1 VASSVSSAAINRA
14 ALPEESLS
22 SAKSSIKLIAFASL
36 LGTTIEWYDFF
47 LYNTA
52 AALVFNKLFFPT
64 FDPFVGTLLAFSTYT
79 VGFVARPIGAI
90 VIGHFGDKVGRKSML
105 VLTLVMMGVATC
117 LIGALPTYATI
128 GPWAAVLLVGLR
140 IVQGFGVGGQWGGAV
155 LMTVEH
161 APPGKRGFYGSW
173 PQIGVPA
180 GLLTSTIIFSL
191 FAKLPPDQFLAWGWR
206 VPFLLSVVLVGIGL
220 MIRLRVLETP
230 SFQKMKETRTS
241 VNQPIVEVLRK
252 YPKQVLQ
259 AAGMRCAENGSFY
272 IYSAFMLVYA
282 TQHSHIDRSVALNGI
297 MIASACEFIAV
308 PAYGALTDRIGRRP
322 VYMFGAVMT
331 AVLAFPLFWLF
342 DTGSTP
348 LVWLALLLVFLCSH
362 APMYAPQ
369 GAFFSEL
376 FGTSVRYSGASLG
389 AQLSAAVAGGF
400 SPLIATALLPTYGR
414 SAIALYI
421 IFMAAITIVAVI
433 SAAETVKRDIEY

>member
-1 VASSVSSAAINRA
+1 MTTVSQTPRTSIRLVA
-14 ALPEESLS
+14 L
-22 SAKSSIKLIAFASL
+22 ASL
-36 LGTTIEWYDFF
+36 IGTSIEWYDFF

-64 FDPFVGTLLAFSTYT
+64 FDPFVGIMLSFSTYA
-79 VGFVARPIGAI
+79 VGFAARPIGAI
-90 VIGHFGDKVGRKSML
+90 VIGHYGDKVGRKSML
-105 VLTLVMMGVATC
+105 VLTLIMMGVATC
-117 LIGALPTYATI
+117 CIGLLPTYETI
-128 GPWAAVLLVGLR
+128 GPWAAVLLIFLR

-161 APPGKRGFYGSW
+161 APTGKRGFYGSL

-180 GLLTSTIIFSL
+180 GLLTSTIVFRLFS
-191 FAKLPPDQFLAWGWR
+191 KLPAEQFMAWGWR
-206 VPFLLSVVLVGIGL
+206 VPFLMSILLVLIGL
-220 MIRLRVLETP
+220 LIRMKILETP
-230 SFQKMKETRTS
+230 SFTKIKDTHGVSR
-241 VNQPIVEVLRK
+241 QPIIEVLRK

-259 AAGMRCAENGSFY
+259 AAGMRCAENGAFY

-282 TQHSHIDRSVALNGI
+282 TQHAHVERDVALDGI

-342 DTGSTP
+342 DTGSSV
-348 LVWLALLLVFLCSH
+348 LVTLALLLVFLCSH

-389 AQLSAAVAGGF
+389 SQLSAAVAGGF
-400 SPLIATALLPTYGR
+400 SPLIATALLPKYGPT
-414 SAIALYI
+414 AIALYI
-421 IFMAAITIVAVI
+421 IFMAIITIVAVW
-433 SAAETVKRDIEY
+433 SAIETMRHDIEKY

>member
-1 VASSVSSAAINRA
+1 MTTVTQTSKTSIRLVA
-14 ALPEESLS
+14 L
-22 SAKSSIKLIAFASL
+22 ASL
-36 LGTTIEWYDFF
+36 VGTSIEWYDFF

-64 FDPFVGTLLAFSTYT
+64 FDPFAGTMLSLGTYA
-79 VGFVARPIGAI
+79 VGFAARPIGAI
-90 VIGHFGDKVGRKSML
+90 VIGHYGDRVGRRSML
-105 VLTLVMMGVATC
+105 VLTLMMMGVATV
-117 LIGALPTYATI
+117 LVGLLPTYDSI
-128 GPWAAVLLVGLR
+128 GIWASGLLVALR
-140 IVQGFGVGGQWGGAV
+140 LIQGFGVGGQWGGAV

-161 APPGKRGFYGSW
+161 APAGQRGFYGSW

-180 GLLTSTIIFSL
+180 GLLTSTIVFRL
-191 FAKLPPDQFLAWGWR
+191 FAKLPPDQFMSWGWR
-206 VPFLLSVVLVGIGL
+206 VPFLLSIVLVVIGL
-220 MIRLRVLETP
+220 LIRMKILETP
-230 SFQKMKETRTS
+230 TFTKIKETHS
-241 VNQPIVEVLRK
+241 VARQPILEVLQK

-259 AAGMRCAENGSFY
+259 AAGARCAENGAFY

-282 TQHSHIDRSVALNGI
+282 TQHAHVDRDVALDGI

-322 VYMFGAVMT
+322 VYLFGAVMT

-342 DTGSTP
+342 DTGSTAM
-348 LVWLALLLVFLCSH
+348 VTLALLLVFLCSH

-369 GAFFSEL
+369 GAFFAEL

-400 SPLIATALLPTYGR
+400 SPLIATALLPRYGPT
-414 SAIALYI
+414 AIALYI
-421 IFMAAITIVAVI
+421 ILMAVITIVAVW
-433 SAAETVKRDIEY
+433 SAIETMRHDIEKY

>member
-1 VASSVSSAAINRA
+1 MSTVRQTTSKNSIQLVA
-14 ALPEESLS
+14 L
-22 SAKSSIKLIAFASL
+22 ASL
-36 LGTTIEWYDFF
+36 IGTTIEWYDFF

-64 FDPFVGTLLAFSTYT
+64 FDPFVGTLLAFSTYA
-79 VGFVARPIGAI
+79 VGFAARPIGGI
-90 VIGHFGDKVGRKSML
+90 VIGHYGDKVGRKSML
-105 VLTLVMMGVATC
+105 VLTLIMMGVATAC
-117 LIGALPTYATI
+117 IGLLPTYDSI
-128 GPWAAVLLVGLR
+128 GTWAPILLVLLRV
-140 IVQGFGVGGQWGGAV
+140 IQGFGVGGQWGGAV

-161 APPGKRGFYGSW
+161 APAGQRGFYGSW

-180 GLLTSTIIFSL
+180 GLLTSTIIFTL
-191 FAKLPPDQFLAWGWR
+191 FTRLPQDQFMSWGWR
-206 VPFLLSVVLVGIGL
+206 IPFILSLALVAVGLL
-220 MIRLRVLETP
+220 IRLKILETP
-230 SFQKMKETRTS
+230 SFTKMKETRS
-241 VNQPIVEVLRK
+241 VSRQPVLEVLQK

-259 AAGMRCAENGSFY
+259 AAGARCAENGAFY

-282 TQHSHIDRSVALNGI
+282 TQHVGISRDIPLNGI
-297 MIASACEFIAV
+297 MIASALEFIFV
-308 PAYGALTDRIGRRP
+308 PFYGWLTDRIGRRP
-322 VYMFGAVMT
+322 VYLFGAVMT

-348 LVWLALLLVFLCSH
+348 LIWLALLLVFLCSH

-400 SPLIATALLPTYGR
+400 SPLIATALLPKYGAN
-414 SAIALYI
+414 AIALYI
-421 IFMAAITIVAVI
+421 IVMALITIVAVW
-433 SAAETVKRDIEY
+433 SAVETLKHELEEKV

>member
-1 VASSVSSAAINRA
+1 
-14 ALPEESLS
+14 LS
-22 SAKSSIKLIAFASL
+22 SPKSSIKLIAFASL

-105 VLTLVMMGVATC
+105 VLTLVMMGIATC
-117 LIGALPTYATI
+117 LIGALPTYEAI
-128 GPWAAVLLVGLR
+128 GSWAAVLLVCLR

-161 APPGKRGFYGSW
+161 APSGSRGFYGSW

-191 FAKLPPDQFLAWGWR
+191 FAKLPPDQFLSWGWR
-206 VPFLLSVVLVGIGL
+206 VPFLLSIVLVIVGL
-220 MIRLRVLETP
+220 LIRLRVLETP
-230 SFQKMKETRTS
+230 SFQKMKETRSS
-241 VNQPIVEVLRK
+241 VKQPIIEVLRK

-297 MIASACEFIAV
+297 MIASASEFIAI

-342 DTGSTP
+342 DTQSTP

-400 SPLIATALLPTYGR
+400 SPLIATALLPSYGR

-433 SAAETVKRDIEY
+433 SAAETVRRDIEY

>member
-1 VASSVSSAAINRA
+1 MTTVTQTSGTSIRLVA
-14 ALPEESLS
+14 L
-22 SAKSSIKLIAFASL
+22 ASL
-36 LGTTIEWYDFF
+36 IGTSIEWYDFF

-64 FDPFVGTLLAFSTYT
+64 FDPFAGTMLSLGTYA
-79 VGFVARPIGAI
+79 VGFAARPIGAI
-90 VIGHFGDKVGRKSML
+90 VIGHYGDRVGRRSML
-105 VLTLVMMGVATC
+105 VLTLMMMGVATV
-117 LIGALPTYATI
+117 LVGLLPTYDSI
-128 GPWAAVLLVGLR
+128 GIWASGLLVALR
-140 IVQGFGVGGQWGGAV
+140 LIQGFGVGGQWGGAV

-161 APPGKRGFYGSW
+161 APAGKRGFYGSW

-180 GLLTSTIIFSL
+180 GLLTSTIVFRL
-191 FAKLPPDQFLAWGWR
+191 FAKLPQDQFMSWGWR
-206 VPFLLSVVLVGIGL
+206 VPFLLSIVLVGIGL
-220 MIRLRVLETP
+220 LIRMKILETP
-230 SFQKMKETRTS
+230 SFTKIKETHTVAR
-241 VNQPIVEVLRK
+241 QPILEVLQK

-259 AAGMRCAENGSFY
+259 AAGARCAENGAFY

-282 TQHSHIDRSVALNGI
+282 TQHAHVDRDIVLDGI

-322 VYMFGAVMT
+322 VYLFGAVMT

-342 DTGSTP
+342 DTGSTAM
-348 LVWLALLLVFLCSH
+348 VTIALLLVFLCSH

-400 SPLIATALLPTYGR
+400 SPLIATALLPKYGPN
-414 SAIALYI
+414 AIALYI
-421 IFMAAITIVAVI
+421 VLMAVITIIAVW
-433 SAAETVKRDIEY
+433 SAIETMRHDIEKY

>member
-1 VASSVSSAAINRA
+1 MTTVTQISKPSIRLVA
-14 ALPEESLS
+14 L
-22 SAKSSIKLIAFASL
+22 ASL
-36 LGTTIEWYDFF
+36 VGTSIEWYDFF

-52 AALVFNKLFFPT
+52 AALVFNYLFFPT
-64 FDPFVGTLLAFSTYT
+64 FDPFAGTMLAFGTYA
-79 VGFVARPIGAI
+79 VGFAARPIGAI
-90 VIGHFGDKVGRKSML
+90 VIGHYGDKVGRRSML
-105 VLTLVMMGVATC
+105 VLTLMMMGIATV
-117 LIGALPTYATI
+117 LVGLLPTYQRI
-128 GPWAAVLLVGLR
+128 GVWAPILLIVLRL
-140 IVQGFGVGGQWGGAV
+140 VQGFGVGGQWGGAV

-161 APPGKRGFYGSW
+161 APAGKRGFYGSW

-180 GLLTSTIIFSL
+180 GLLTSTIVFSM
-191 FAKLPPDQFLAWGWR
+191 FSKLPPDQFLSWGWR
-206 VPFLLSVVLVGIGL
+206 VPFLLSIVLVGIGL
-220 MIRLRVLETP
+220 LIRLSILETP
-230 SFQKMKETRTS
+230 AFTKMKETRT
-241 VNQPIVEVLRK
+241 VVRQPILEVLRK

-259 AAGMRCAENGSFY
+259 AAGMRCAENGAFY

-282 TQHSHIDRSVALNGI
+282 TQHSHISRDVALNGI

-322 VYMFGAVMT
+322 VYMFGAIMT

-342 DTGSTP
+342 DTRSTP
-348 LVWLALLLVFLCSH
+348 LVTLALLLVFLCSH

-400 SPLIATALLPTYGR
+400 SPLIATALLPRYGPT
-414 SAIALYI
+414 AIALYI
-421 IFMAAITIVAVI
+421 IGLALITIVAVW
-433 SAAETVKRDIEY
+433 SAVETMRHDIEKY

>member
-1 VASSVSSAAINRA
+1 MTTVTQTSRT
-14 ALPEESLS
+14 
-22 SAKSSIKLIAFASL
+22 SIRLIAFASL
-36 LGTTIEWYDFF
+36 VGTSIEWYDFF

-64 FDPFVGTLLAFSTYT
+64 FDPFSGTMLAFATYA
-79 VGFVARPIGAI
+79 VGFAARPIGAI
-90 VIGHFGDKVGRKSML
+90 VIGHYGDRVGRRSML
-105 VLTLVMMGVATC
+105 VLTLMMMGIATV
-117 LIGALPTYATI
+117 LVGLLPTYNQI
-128 GPWAAVLLVGLR
+128 GIWASGLLVALR
-140 IVQGFGVGGQWGGAV
+140 LIQGFGVGGQWGGAV

-161 APPGKRGFYGSW
+161 APAGKRGFYGSW

-180 GLLTSTIIFSL
+180 GLLTSTIVFRL
-191 FAKLPPDQFLAWGWR
+191 FAKLPPDQFLSWGWR
-206 VPFLLSVVLVGIGL
+206 VPFLLSIVLVGIGL
-220 MIRLRVLETP
+220 LIRMKIVETP
-230 SFQKMKETRTS
+230 SFTKIKETQGVAR
-241 VNQPIVEVLRK
+241 QPILEVLQK

-259 AAGMRCAENGSFY
+259 AAGARCAENGAFY

-282 TQHSHIDRSVALNGI
+282 TQHAHVDRDVALDGI

-322 VYMFGAVMT
+322 VYLFGAVMT

-342 DTGSTP
+342 DTGSTA
-348 LVWLALLLVFLCSH
+348 LVTLALLLVFLCSH

-400 SPLIATALLPTYGR
+400 SPLIATALLPKYGPN
-414 SAIALYI
+414 AIALYI
-421 IFMAAITIVAVI
+421 ILMAVITIIAVW
-433 SAAETVKRDIEY
+433 SAIETMRHDIEKY

>member
-1 VASSVSSAAINRA
+1 MSTVRQATSKNSIQLVA
-14 ALPEESLS
+14 L
-22 SAKSSIKLIAFASL
+22 ASL
-36 LGTTIEWYDFF
+36 IGTTIEWYDFF

-64 FDPFVGTLLAFSTYT
+64 FDPFVGTLLAFSTYA
-79 VGFVARPIGAI
+79 VGFAARPIGAI
-90 VIGHFGDKVGRKSML
+90 VIGHYGDRVGRRSML
-105 VLTLVMMGVATC
+105 VLTLMMMGVATV
-117 LIGALPTYATI
+117 LVGLLPTYDSI
-128 GPWAAVLLVGLR
+128 GIWASVLLVVLR
-140 IVQGFGVGGQWGGAV
+140 LVQGFGVGGQWGGAV

-161 APPGKRGFYGSW
+161 APAGKRGFYGSW

-180 GLLTSTIIFSL
+180 GLLTSTIVFAFFS
-191 FAKLPPDQFLAWGWR
+191 KLPADQFMSWGWR
-206 VPFLLSVVLVGIGL
+206 VPFLLSIVLVGIGL
-220 MIRLRVLETP
+220 LIRMKILETP
-230 SFQKMKETRTS
+230 SFEKIKQTHS
-241 VNQPIVEVLRK
+241 VARQPVIEVLRK

-259 AAGMRCAENGSFY
+259 AAGARCAENGAFY

-282 TQHSHIDRSVALNGI
+282 TQHAHVSRDVVLNGI

-322 VYMFGAVMT
+322 VYLFGAIMT

-342 DTGSTP
+342 DTGSTA
-348 LVWLALLLVFLCSH
+348 LVTLALLLVFLCSH

-400 SPLIATALLPTYGR
+400 SPLIATALLPTYGPN
-414 SAIALYI
+414 AIALYI
-421 IFMAAITIVAVI
+421 ILMAVVTIVAVW
-433 SAAETVKRDIEY
+433 SATETMRHDIEKY

>member
-1 VASSVSSAAINRA
+1 MSTVTPGS
-14 ALPEESLS
+14 
-22 SAKSSIKLIAFASL
+22 KSSIRLVAIASL
-36 LGTTIEWYDFF
+36 IGTTIEWYDFF

-64 FDPFVGTLLAFSTYT
+64 FDPFVGTLLAFSTYA
-79 VGFVARPIGAI
+79 VGFAARPIGGI
-90 VIGHFGDKVGRKSML
+90 VIGHYGDKVGRKSML
-105 VLTLVMMGVATC
+105 VLTLIMMGLATAC
-117 LIGALPTYATI
+117 IGLLPTYDSI
-128 GPWAAVLLVGLR
+128 GVWAAIALVLLRV
-140 IVQGFGVGGQWGGAV
+140 VQGFGVGGQWGGAV

-161 APPGKRGFYGSW
+161 APAGQRGFYGSW

-180 GLLTSTIIFSL
+180 GLLTSTIVFAFFSR
-191 FAKLPPDQFLAWGWR
+191 LPQDQFMAWGWR
-206 VPFLLSVVLVGIGL
+206 VPFILSVVLVAVGL
-220 MIRLRVLETP
+220 LIRLKILETP
-230 SFQKMKETRTS
+230 SFTKIKETKAVSR
-241 VNQPIVEVLRK
+241 QPVIEVLQK

-259 AAGMRCAENGSFY
+259 AAGARCAENGAFY

-282 TQHSHIDRSVALNGI
+282 TQKVHISRDIPLNGI
-297 MIASACEFIAV
+297 MIASALEFGFV
-308 PAYGALTDRIGRRP
+308 PFYGWLTDRIGRRP

-348 LVWLALLLVFLCSH
+348 LITLALLLVFLCSH

-400 SPLIATALLPTYGR
+400 SPLIATALLPKYG
-414 SAIALYI
+414 SNAIALYI
-421 IFMAAITIVAVI
+421 IAMAIITIIAVW
-433 SAAETVKRDIEY
+433 SATETLRHGLQDQH

>member
-1 VASSVSSAAINRA
+1 MTTATTGRNSIQMVA
-14 ALPEESLS
+14 L
-22 SAKSSIKLIAFASL
+22 ASL
-36 LGTTIEWYDFF
+36 IGTTIEWYDFF

-64 FDPFVGTLLAFSTYT
+64 FDPFVGTLLAFSTYA
-79 VGFVARPIGAI
+79 VGFAARPIGGI

-105 VLTLVMMGVATC
+105 VLTLMMMGIATC
-117 LIGALPTYATI
+117 CIGLLPTYNTI
-128 GPWAAVLLVGLR
+128 GVWAPIALVLLRV
-140 IVQGFGVGGQWGGAV
+140 VQGFGVGGQWGGAV
-155 LMTVEH
+155 LMAVEH
-161 APPGKRGFYGSW
+161 APAGKRGFYGSW

-180 GLLTSTIIFSL
+180 GLLTSTIVFSIFS
-191 FAKLPPDQFLAWGWR
+191 KLPADQFMAWGWR
-206 VPFLLSVVLVGIGL
+206 IPFILSLVLVGVGL
-220 MIRLRVLETP
+220 LIRLKILETP
-230 SFQKMKETRTS
+230 SFTKVKETTGVS
-241 VNQPIVEVLRK
+241 KQPILEVLQK

-259 AAGMRCAENGSFY
+259 AAGMRCAENGAFY

-282 TQHSHIDRSVALNGI
+282 TQHVHISRDIPLNGI
-297 MIASACEFIAV
+297 MIASALEFFFV
-308 PAYGALTDRIGRRP
+308 PFYGWLTDRIGRRP

-331 AVLAFPLFWLF
+331 ALLAFPLFWLF

-348 LVWLALLLVFLCSH
+348 LIWLALLLVFLCSH

-400 SPLIATALLPTYGR
+400 SPLIATALLPKYG
-414 SAIALYI
+414 SNAIAAYI
-421 IFMAAITIVAVI
+421 VFMALITIVSVWSAV
-433 SAAETVKRDIEY
+433 ETMQSGLQEQH

>member
-1 VASSVSSAAINRA
+1 MSIVRQATG
-14 ALPEESLS
+14 
-22 SAKSSIKLIAFASL
+22 KSSIRLVGLASL
-36 LGTTIEWYDFF
+36 IGTTIEWYDFF

-64 FDPFVGTLLAFSTYT
+64 FDPFVGTLLAFSTYA
-79 VGFVARPIGAI
+79 VGFAARPIGGI
-90 VIGHFGDKVGRKSML
+90 VIGHYGDKVGRKSML
-105 VLTLVMMGVATC
+105 VLTLIMMGLATA
-117 LIGALPTYATI
+117 LIGVLPTYKSI
-128 GPWAAVLLVGLR
+128 GVWAPIVLVLLRV
-140 IVQGFGVGGQWGGAV
+140 VQGFGVGGQWGGAV

-161 APPGKRGFYGSW
+161 APAGQRGFYGSW

-180 GLLTSTIIFSL
+180 GLLTSTIVFRVFSQ
-191 FAKLPPDQFLAWGWR
+191 LPESQFMSWGWR
-206 VPFLLSVVLVGIGL
+206 LPFLFSIVLVLVGL
-220 MIRLRVLETP
+220 LIRMKILETP
-230 SFQKMKETRTS
+230 VFAKVKESKSASR
-241 VNQPIVEVLRK
+241 QPVIEVLQK

-259 AAGMRCAENGSFY
+259 AAGARCAENGAFY

-282 TQHSHIDRSVALNGI
+282 TQHVHISRDIALNGI
-297 MIASACEFIAV
+297 MIASALEFFFV
-308 PAYGALTDRIGRRP
+308 PFYGWLTDRIGRRP

-348 LVWLALLLVFLCSH
+348 LIWLALLLVFLCSH

-400 SPLIATALLPTYGR
+400 SPLIATALLPKYGPN
-414 SAIALYI
+414 AIALYI
-421 IFMAAITIVAVI
+421 IGMAIITIVAVW
-433 SAAETVKRDIEY
+433 SAVETMKHELEEKV

>member
-1 VASSVSSAAINRA
+1 MSTVGHATG
-14 ALPEESLS
+14 
-22 SAKSSIKLIAFASL
+22 KSSIRLVALASL
-36 LGTTIEWYDFF
+36 IGTTIEWYDFF

-64 FDPFVGTLLAFSTYT
+64 FDPFVGTLLAFSTYA
-79 VGFVARPIGAI
+79 VGFAARPIGGI
-90 VIGHFGDKVGRKSML
+90 VIGHYGDKVGRKSML
-105 VLTLVMMGVATC
+105 VLTLIMMGLATA
-117 LIGALPTYATI
+117 LIGVLPTYEAI
-128 GPWAAVLLVGLR
+128 GVWAPIVLVLLRV
-140 IVQGFGVGGQWGGAV
+140 IQGFGVGGQWGGAV

-161 APPGKRGFYGSW
+161 APAGQRGFYGSW

-180 GLLTSTIIFSL
+180 GLLTSTVVFRIFS
-191 FAKLPPDQFLAWGWR
+191 KLPEAQFMSWGWR
-206 VPFLLSVVLVGIGL
+206 LPFLFSILLVLVGL
-220 MIRLRVLETP
+220 LIRMKILETP
-230 SFQKMKETRTS
+230 SFTKIKETRT
-241 VNQPIVEVLRK
+241 VVRQPILEVLQK

-259 AAGMRCAENGSFY
+259 AAGARCAENGAFY
-272 IYSAFMLVYA
+272 IYSVFMLVYA
-282 TQHSHIDRSVALNGI
+282 TQHVHIDRDIALVGV
-297 MIASACEFIAV
+297 MIASALEFFFV
-308 PAYGALTDRIGRRP
+308 PFYGWLTDRIGRRP

-348 LVWLALLLVFLCSH
+348 LIWLALLLVFLCSH

-400 SPLIATALLPTYGR
+400 SPLIATALLPKYGPN
-414 SAIALYI
+414 AIALYI
-421 IFMAAITIVAVI
+421 IGMALITIVAVW
-433 SAAETVKRDIEY
+433 SAVETMKHELEEKV

>member
-1 VASSVSSAAINRA
+1 MTTVTQTSR
-14 ALPEESLS
+14 
-22 SAKSSIKLIAFASL
+22 SSIRLVALASL
-36 LGTTIEWYDFF
+36 VGTSIEWYDFF

-64 FDPFVGTLLAFSTYT
+64 FDPFSGTMLAFATYA
-79 VGFVARPIGAI
+79 VGFAARPIGAI
-90 VIGHFGDKVGRKSML
+90 VIGHYGDRVGRRSML
-105 VLTLVMMGVATC
+105 VLTLMMMGIATV
-117 LIGALPTYATI
+117 LVGLLPTYNQI
-128 GPWAAVLLVGLR
+128 GIWASSLLVALR
-140 IVQGFGVGGQWGGAV
+140 LIQGFGVGGQWGGAV

-161 APPGKRGFYGSW
+161 APAGKRGFYGSW

-180 GLLTSTIIFSL
+180 GLLTSTIVFRLFS
-191 FAKLPPDQFLAWGWR
+191 KLPADQFLSWGWR
-206 VPFLLSVVLVGIGL
+206 IPFLLSIVLVGVGL
-220 MIRLRVLETP
+220 LIRMKVLETP
-230 SFQKMKETRTS
+230 SFTKIKETQAVAR
-241 VNQPIVEVLRK
+241 QPIYEVLQK

-259 AAGMRCAENGSFY
+259 AAGARCAENGAFY

-282 TQHSHIDRSVALNGI
+282 TQHAHIDRDVALDGI

-322 VYMFGAVMT
+322 VYLFGAIMT

-342 DTGSTP
+342 DTQSTP
-348 LVWLALLLVFLCSH
+348 LVILALLLVFLCSH

-400 SPLIATALLPTYGR
+400 SPLIATALLPKYGPN
-414 SAIALYI
+414 AIALYI
-421 IFMAAITIVAVI
+421 ILMAVITIIAVW
-433 SAAETVKRDIEY
+433 SAIETMRHDIEKY

>member
-1 VASSVSSAAINRA
+1 MTTVTQTSKPSIRLVA
-14 ALPEESLS
+14 L
-22 SAKSSIKLIAFASL
+22 ASL
-36 LGTTIEWYDFF
+36 VGTSIEWYDFF

-52 AALVFNKLFFPT
+52 AALVFNFLFFPT
-64 FDPFVGTLLAFSTYT
+64 FDPFAGTMLAFGTYA
-79 VGFVARPIGAI
+79 VGFAARPIGAI
-90 VIGHFGDKVGRKSML
+90 VIGHYGDKVGRRSML
-105 VLTLVMMGVATC
+105 VLTLMMMGIATV
-117 LIGALPTYATI
+117 LVGLLPTYQRI
-128 GPWAAVLLVGLR
+128 GVWAPVLLIVLR
-140 IVQGFGVGGQWGGAV
+140 LVQGFGVGGQWGGAV

-161 APPGKRGFYGSW
+161 APAGKRGFYGSW

-180 GLLTSTIIFSL
+180 GLLTSTIVFSL
-191 FAKLPPDQFLAWGWR
+191 FSKLPPDQFLAWGWR
-206 VPFLLSVVLVGIGL
+206 VPFLLSIVLVGIGL
-220 MIRLRVLETP
+220 LIRLSILETP
-230 SFQKMKETRTS
+230 AFTKMKETRA
-241 VNQPIVEVLRK
+241 VVRQPVLEVLRK

-259 AAGMRCAENGSFY
+259 AAGMRCAENGAFY

-282 TQHSHIDRSVALNGI
+282 TQHSHINRNVALNGI

-322 VYMFGAVMT
+322 VYMFGAIMT

-342 DTGSTP
+342 DTRSTP
-348 LVWLALLLVFLCSH
+348 LVTLALLLVFLCSH

-400 SPLIATALLPTYGR
+400 SPLIATALLPKYGPN
-414 SAIALYI
+414 AIALYI
-421 IFMAAITIVAVI
+421 ILMALITIVSVWSAV
-433 SAAETVKRDIEY
+433 ETMRHDIEKY